1 MDKMVIGGKLRSMAI
16 NSPWGGGGEVEG
28 EERWGRG
35 GERERDK
42 KKLSLLIARIISMIL
57 NVREYLSTFI
67 IE

>member
-28 EERWGRG
+28 EERG
-35 GERERDK
+35 GGGVRERESD

-57 NVREYLSTFI
+57 NLREKLSTFI